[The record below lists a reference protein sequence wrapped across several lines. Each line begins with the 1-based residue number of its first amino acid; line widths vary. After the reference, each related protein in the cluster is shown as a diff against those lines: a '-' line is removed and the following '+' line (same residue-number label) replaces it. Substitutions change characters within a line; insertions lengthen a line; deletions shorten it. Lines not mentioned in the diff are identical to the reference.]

1 MLTMEG
7 WTNTMTIE
15 YLINKLDENKF
26 AIELKSAENKIAI
39 NDLLD
44 NLKTI
49 KEEYQSKRASHIAY
63 DYMPRFLLEG
73 FKYYAEFEVSKGYID
88 FIMYLITTKLE
99 NINKL
104 EGCLTLQYEGAN

>member
-15 YLINKLDENKF
+15 YLVNKCDENKF
-26 AIELKSAENKIAI
+26 AIELKDAKSKIAI
-39 NDLLD
+39 DDLLD
-44 NLKTI
+44 NLKAT
-49 KEEYQSKRASHIAY
+49 KEEYQSKYNRYVVY
-63 DYMPRFLLEG
+63 DYQPSCIQG
-73 FKYYAEFEVSKGYID
+73 FKYYAEFEVSRRYID